1 MDRAVLLCPPVDV
14 MQISSTLLEDSR
26 RHSSLSIKLATY
38 TAIVQH
44 GIEDVQKC
52 QEELI
57 TALPTSHFM
66 HAVTFQT
73 LDPGEW
79 SANFSNDEFSSVY
92 TVHTTLEAF
101 CRVRAKIL
109 DIRRSLD

>member
-73 LDPGEW
+73 LDPGD
-79 SANFSNDEFSSVY
+79 ANFSNDEVWHP
-92 TVHTTLEAF
+92 VHTTLNILLSFQAKLRDVDEAVL
-101 CRVRAKIL
+101 RDL
-109 DIRRSLD
+109 